1 MGEVLVL
8 VDAAEGSVKKVTT
21 ELLTLARTLGEPSA
35 VWIGPGYSD
44 AAAATLGEYG
54 AQKVYVADSAD
65 FLNHPV
71 APKAELLAK
80 LVADNSPIAV
90 IIGSSPEG
98 KEVAARLAVRTNSG
112 IITDAIGVAPDL
124 TATQS
129 VFGGAT
135 VVQSKVSMGTPI
147 ITVRPNS
154 TAPVAAAGAAARVD
168 VSVELSA
175 AAKSATITNRAAAV
189 KGGRPELTEAAI
201 VVSGGRGVGA
211 AEGFGVI
218 EALADA
224 LGAAVGAS
232 RAATDAGFYPH
243 AFQVGQTGKTVSPQL
258 YIANGISGAIQ
269 HRAGMQTSKLIVA
282 VNKDAE
288 APMFELADFGVV
300 GDLFTVVPQLTEEIN
315 KRKG

>member
-44 AAAATLGEYG
+44 AAAATLGEFG

-175 AAKSATITNRAAAV
+175 AAKSATITNRAA
-189 KGGRPELTEAAI
+189 PT
-201 VVSGGRGVGA
+201 
-211 AEGFGVI
+211 
-218 EALADA
+218 
-224 LGAAVGAS
+224 
-232 RAATDAGFYPH
+232 
-243 AFQVGQTGKTVSPQL
+243 
-258 YIANGISGAIQ
+258 
-269 HRAGMQTSKLIVA
+269 
-282 VNKDAE
+282 
-288 APMFELADFGVV
+288 
-300 GDLFTVVPQLTEEIN
+300 
-315 KRKG
+315 